1 MILDRAVVR
10 SIAHLARLEL
20 SAAEEEQY
28 LTQLEHILEY
38 FETLS
43 EVETTGVEP
52 ATDMVEAPEIFRADV
67 VTNGPAEEEFL
78 SVAPARFGRFFR
90 VPKIIE

>member
-1 MILDRAVVR
+1 MSLDRTVVR
-10 SIAHLARLEL
+10 NIAYLARLEL
-20 SAAEEEQY
+20 NPAEEEQY
-28 LTQLEHILEY
+28 LAQLGHILEY

-52 ATDMVEAPEIFRADV
+52 ATDMVETPEIFRADV
-67 VTNGPAEEEFL
+67 VTNAPAEEEFL
-78 SVAPARFGRFFR
+78 SVALARFGRFFR